1 MSKIMKNIV
10 KKFTILYN
18 SRYGSLILYILL
30 FILCFILIAGQDYKL
45 HRADDKFHVL
55 LIEKYGSPLKA
66 MYQMYENINGRYF
79 VSIVMTY
86 VMDKDIW
93 IWRILNTLMLFILT
107 FFSAKIV
114 QLCYG
119 LKREQFH
126 VVLYIIFALLC
137 FMPADVWNWSVT
149 WVTGSFNYLWPLA
162 AFVIVMYYIL
172 NSYLNN
178 KQIKWYE
185 FMFLIPITMYATST
199 EQPALVFLTMVLI
212 FTIYS
217 AIKNKYIDKYV
228 ILLFLVGI
236 ISTYFLFT
244 SPSMEKRY
252 LKEITRWYPMFNEL
266 SLWTKS
272 VLGYSYTVIYA
283 LLLHNYATTIFLCF
297 MLYLLI
303 KTYRNKIYNIITIVL
318 LLYPLFYYVLG
329 QIESSIRTSII
340 YNAARYGAS
349 VRFNYVDEPYISV
362 IIGTIV
368 LLLLIFFVLKIKWSS
383 FERKWFAVLLFSAS
397 IVSSFILSY
406 SPTIFASHAR
416 IFFVPY
422 ILWILFTLF
431 LFVEAINV
439 NRINI
444 KSKKFIFIFILLVIF
459 SFVDAFNKV
468 YFNTW

>member
-1 MSKIMKNIV
+1 MNKINKKIIV
-10 KKFTILYN
+10 LYN
-18 SRYGSLILYILL
+18 SQYFGIILYFLL
-30 FILCFILIAGQDYKL
+30 FILYLILMAGQDYKL

-66 MYQMYENINGRYF
+66 MYQMYENTNGRYF
-79 VSIVMTY
+79 VSIVMAY

-93 IWRILNTLMLFILT
+93 LWRILNTFMLFILT
-107 FFSAKIV
+107 IFSAKIIQV
-114 QLCYG
+114 CYS
-119 LKREQFH
+119 LKKEQFY
-126 VVLYIIFALLC
+126 VVLYAIFALIC

-178 KQIKWYE
+178 KQIKWFE
-185 FMFLIPITMYATST
+185 FIFLIPVAVYATAT

-236 ISTYFLFT
+236 VSTYFLFT

-272 VLGYSYTVIYA
+272 VLGYSYTVIYG
-283 LLLHNYATTIFLCF
+283 LLLHSYATTIFLCF

-329 QIESSIRTSII
+329 QIESSIRTSMI
-340 YNAARYGAS
+340 YNAARYS
-349 VRFNYVDEPYISV
+349 MSIRFNYVDEPYISV

-383 FERKWFAVLLFSAS
+383 FERKWFAILLFSAS

-422 ILWILFTLF
+422 FLWIIFSLL
-431 LFVEAINV
+431 LFVEALYANKID
-439 NRINI
+439 I

-468 YFNTW
+468 YFDTW